1 MNTLINFSIGAAML
15 VVLACAHLLDGPDDW
30 QQMRDTAD
38 ELQAAQARAQAQE
51 RFERAARAAC
61 GSENA
66 GYQVRADGALQC
78 FTKRGH
84 RTAVVAGVAP

>member
-1 MNTLINFSIGAAML
+1 MNTLINLSIGSAML
-15 VVLACAHLLDGPDDW
+15 VVLACAHLLDGPADW
-30 QQMRDTAD
+30 QEAQDTA
-38 ELQAAQARAQAQE
+38 AAATDARARAQAQE

-66 GYQVRADGALQC
+66 GYQLRADGALQC
-78 FTKRGH
+78 LTKRGH